1 MLKLTKKSAG
11 FKKVLSVLLAVA
23 ALFSLLPM
31 MTIEANAADKAVYYP
46 VDFSDAMLKSG
57 VGQRISKDCQF
68 VTVVTME
75 AYMVGA
81 TTSKDKDKVYTAVKN
96 ANPGSTSGK
105 PNAEV
110 IQSPNWGKTI
120 GYESMT
126 YSLENLYREISRG
139 NPVMIY
145 RAGTSTKS
153 PHWSVVCG
161 YTGSTSKLEESG
173 FQMVNVSHSGV
184 NKTNLKTWRNGNKII
199 GCRRR
204 TFGVAVTAF
213 SGIRFCVD
221 HPAIVQK
228 KGETF
233 GAFGNVVSDHKLTNV
248 TVSVTEAISGR
259 SIYNKSVDPKAKN
272 CDIKKNFDKS
282 VTMAKWAEGDYY
294 YTISAT
300 DAAGN
305 SSTYN
310 RFFTIRASYP
320 ATAPKEPDWSDVATE
335 IAEPVVD
342 SVATLVDPVPPEE
355 SIPEVITDAAE
366 TVIDQAET
374 VIEQTPPEESIPEVI
389 TDATETVIDQAETIV
404 EQTPPEE
411 SIPEVITDATETV
424 IDQAET
430 VIEQA
435 PPVEILLNNS
445 ILPSGTI
452 AQGSAFTVSGVLSS
466 ELSLSS
472 VTFTVADES
481 GSVVFQADA
490 APGSTEYS
498 LYDMDSQLTFSK
510 LACGSYTW
518 NITAVN
524 ETSCSLWDGSFSVKE
539 TDVKG
544 SDCTYPQGTLTK
556 GKTFSCKGIVSSG
569 SEIALVTM
577 SVYSVDGLQQFEASA
592 APNATS
598 YDLHNLDAQMT
609 FRNLDSGRYVYRVTV
624 TDANG
629 VARNVITTSFAVQ

>member
-81 TTSKDKDKVYTAVKN
+81 TASKDKDKVYTAVKN

-233 GAFGNVVSDHKLTNV
+233 GAFGNIVSDHKLTNV

-305 SSTYN
+305 SSMYN

-320 ATAPKEPDWSDVATE
+320 ATAPREPDWSDVATE

-342 SVATLVDPVPPEE
+342 SAATLVDPV
-355 SIPEVITDAAE
+355 
-366 TVIDQAET
+366 
-374 VIEQTPPEESIPEVI
+374 
-389 TDATETVIDQAETIV
+389 
-404 EQTPPEE
+404 PPEE

-430 VIEQA
+430 VIEQTA
-435 PPVEILLNNS
+435 PVEILLNNS

-518 NITAVN
+518 SITAVN
-524 ETSCSLWDGSFSVKE
+524 ETSCNLWDGSFSVKE

-556 GKTFSCKGIVSSG
+556 GKTFSCKGIVTSG

>member
-233 GAFGNVVSDHKLTNV
+233 GAFGSVVSDHKLTNV

-272 CDIKKNFDKS
+272 CDIKKDFDKS

-374 VIEQTPPEESIPEVI
+374 VIEQT
-389 TDATETVIDQAETIV
+389 A
-404 EQTPPEE
+404 
-411 SIPEVITDATETV
+411 
-424 IDQAET
+424 
-430 VIEQA
+430 
-435 PPVEILLNNS
+435 PVEILLNNS

-524 ETSCSLWDGSFSVKE
+524 ETSCNLWDGSFSVKE

>member
-31 MTIEANAADKAVYYP
+31 MTVEASAADKAVYYP
-46 VDFSDAMLKSG
+46 VDFSDTMLKSG

-145 RAGTSTKS
+145 RAGTSMKS

-320 ATAPKEPDWSDVATE
+320 ATAPREPDWSDVATE

-342 SVATLVDPVPPEE
+342 SAATLVDPVPPEE
-355 SIPEVITDAAE
+355 SIPEAITDATE

-389 TDATETVIDQAETIV
+389 TDATETVIDQAET
-404 EQTPPEE
+404 
-411 SIPEVITDATETV
+411 
-424 IDQAET
+424 
-430 VIEQA
+430 VIEQT
-435 PPVEILLNNS
+435 PPVEILLNNC

-472 VTFTVADES
+472 VTFTLADEN

-490 APGSTEYS
+490 TPGSTEYS

-524 ETSCSLWDGSFSVKE
+524 ETSCNLWDGSFSVKE

-556 GKTFSCKGIVSSG
+556 GKTFSCKGIVTSG